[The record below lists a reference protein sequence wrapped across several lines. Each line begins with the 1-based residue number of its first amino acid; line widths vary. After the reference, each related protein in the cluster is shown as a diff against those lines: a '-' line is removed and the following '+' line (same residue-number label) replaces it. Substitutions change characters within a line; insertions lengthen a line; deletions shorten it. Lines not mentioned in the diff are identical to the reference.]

1 MPDREPL
8 NVTTHERSGV
18 TILVPA
24 GEIGY
29 HEAPVLQ
36 TAIKAAYEKKP
47 RKLVIDL
54 AAVSYMATPG
64 LATLVEGLQISKKIN
79 TPLVLAGLTERV
91 LAVFEIARL
100 NTVFKITGNVDD
112 AVVL

>member
-8 NVTTHERSGV
+8 SVEVQDRSGV
-18 TILVPA
+18 TILIPA

-36 TAIKAAYEKKP
+36 TAIRAAYDKKP

-54 AAVSYMATPG
+54 KGVAYMATPG
-64 LATLVEGLQISKKIN
+64 LATLVEGLQISKKVN
-79 TPLVLAGLTERV
+79 TPLVLTGLTERV

-100 NTVFKITGNVDD
+100 NTVFRITSSVDE
-112 AVVL
+112 AVTL